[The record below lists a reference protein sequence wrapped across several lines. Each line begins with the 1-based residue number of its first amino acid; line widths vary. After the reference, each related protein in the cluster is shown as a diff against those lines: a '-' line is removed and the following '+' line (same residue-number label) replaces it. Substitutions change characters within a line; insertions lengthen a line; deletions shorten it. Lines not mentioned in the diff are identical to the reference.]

1 MAEVSPSLYPL
12 TFLVKDELGAPIANA
27 EISITGQPGLLFTFT
42 NGQVTTQIASGTH
55 NFSVTKPGYITYSG
69 TVQVAQ
75 TAQTVEVT
83 LLKVVETYQVKFI
96 VSAFGS
102 LSANASI
109 QINNE
114 TINTDINGEATI
126 DLPNGTY
133 AYAVSAPT
141 TQIINGEVIVNGEN
155 QVVQIDLS
163 VGINE
168 SHSSDVNIYPVPV
181 TSILNINKKGYVAQ
195 IIDMTGSVVYNSNVQ
210 TTQIDMRSLPAGR
223 YIIRLINKKEVITKT
238 ITKL

>member
-1 MAEVSPSLYPL
+1 
-12 TFLVKDELGAPIANA
+12 
-27 EISITGQPGLLFTFT
+27 
-42 NGQVTTQIASGTH
+42 
-55 NFSVTKPGYITYSG
+55 
-69 TVQVAQ
+69 
-75 TAQTVEVT
+75 
-83 LLKVVETYQVKFI
+83 
-96 VSAFGS
+96 
-102 LSANASI
+102 
-109 QINNE
+109 
-114 TINTDINGEATI
+114 TDINGEATI

-133 AYAVSAPT
+133 PYAVSAPT

-195 IIDMTGSVVYNSNVQ
+195 IIDMTGSVVYNSNIQ